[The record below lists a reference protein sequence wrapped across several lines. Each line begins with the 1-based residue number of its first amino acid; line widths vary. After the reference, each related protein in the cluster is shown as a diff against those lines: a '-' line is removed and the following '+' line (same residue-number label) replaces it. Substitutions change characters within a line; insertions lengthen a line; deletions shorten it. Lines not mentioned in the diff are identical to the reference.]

1 MKILV
6 VCQHYAPEPVRL
18 PDICEEWVHRG
29 HEVDVITGVPNYPM
43 GYIYDGYKKR
53 KNRNENI
60 NGVSVHRCF
69 TIGRRKGILFR
80 FLNYL
85 NNTYIHQQIEIYLL
99 ILHLINFPIHRFY
112 L

>member
-80 FLNYL
+80 FLNY
-85 NNTYIHQQIEIYLL
+85 
-99 ILHLINFPIHRFY
+99 
-112 L
+112 